1 MIIGLLSLAALLVLV
16 AGRAT
21 ASRGREIVD
30 RKRENFIL
38 CLLIWSF
45 EDLDLSLGE
54 VWMMGSWWEGG
65 IYRVLDVI
73 SYAECMKSR
82 GEMYVYYIG
91 INAST
96 YMHAKQ

>member
-1 MIIGLLSLAALLVLV
+1 MMIGLLSLAALLVLV

-45 EDLDLSLGE
+45 DDLGLSLGD

-65 IYRVLDVI
+65 IYRVLYVI
-73 SYAECMKSR
+73 SYAECIKSR
-82 GEMYVYYIG
+82 GQ
-91 INAST
+91 ST
-96 YMHAKQ
+96 VIILV